1 MAPASV
7 PPPTFA
13 ADLMTTPDILETVGF
28 EKSKIGSGDKELG
41 YVIKRSRLRGLAAGS
56 AAVVGVLA
64 IVVVL
69 TLFEVRFERRSFH
82 RKLRKEEHHAA
93 SKLAEVEMEL
103 WSQYRDDIVES
114 NEAQALLRSLNT
126 SYASLQVRLQST
138 IDSAAKELNLNKD
151 KAAHLADLILREVAS
166 MQQDNVKHAK
176 HLVDHLVSAGKR
188 GASLERHVS
197 RELVKEMEEEEK
209 HIKEDEQ
216 EGGVPYHEPEEG
228 HRLHGDHRLEGTHGG
243 NETRESDHLKD
254 LLEGFWFTFNDYESE
269 FKDKPRSLLKDG
281 HPVYEQLKDLQA
293 KIRSPETPSEE
304 EIGQALDKIDLS
316 SVGAGLGSG
325 RVLPP
330 ADIVEELLLIPK
342 IPFEDLTA
350 LEKDWRDGTK
360 DSVTV
365 FGKLAEWHAQGQ
377 LPSGWLAQ
385 GVKKEELEEEKE
397 EKQEEEEEAKEAKKE
412 TDAS

>member
-1 MAPASV
+1 
-7 PPPTFA
+7 
-13 ADLMTTPDILETVGF
+13 MTTPDILETVGF

-41 YVIKRSRLRGLAAGS
+41 YVIKRSRLRGLAVGS
-56 AAVVGVLA
+56 VALVGVLA
-64 IVVVL
+64 VVVVL

-82 RKLRKEEHHAA
+82 RKLRREEHHAA
-93 SKLAEVEMEL
+93 SRFAEVEMEL

-114 NEAQALLRSLNT
+114 HEAQALLRSLNT
-126 SYASLQVRLQST
+126 SYASLQTRLQST
-138 IDSAAKELNLNKD
+138 IDSAARELNLNRD
-151 KAAHLADLILREVAS
+151 RATHLADLILHEVAG
-166 MQQDNVKHAK
+166 MQQENAKHAK
-176 HLVDHLVSAGKR
+176 HLVDHLVAAGKR
-188 GASLERHVS
+188 GASLEKHVN

-216 EGGVPYHEPEEG
+216 EGGIPYDELEGG
-228 HRLHGDHRLEGTHGG
+228 HRLHGDHWLESMHGE
-243 NETRESDHLKD
+243 NETHAPDHLKD
-254 LLEGFWFTFNDYESE
+254 FLEGFWFTFNDYETE

-281 HPVYEQLKDLQA
+281 HPVYQELKDLQV
-293 KIRSPETPSEE
+293 KIYGPEAPSEE
-304 EIGQALDKIDLS
+304 EIGQLLDKIDLS

-325 RVLPP
+325 RVLP
-330 ADIVEELLLIPK
+330 AIDIVEELLLIPK
-342 IPFEDLTA
+342 IPHKELTA